1 MAEKLE
7 IDQGIAFLEILASLP
22 DNDITL
28 ISDMQMRP
36 GGLIGTRIL
45 DKEAIISNLLVQL
58 IKFATFTSRKI

>member
-7 IDQGIAFLEILASLP
+7 LDQGIAFLEILASLP

-45 DKEAIISNLLVQL
+45 DKESIISN
-58 IKFATFTSRKI
+58 